1 MTSAFGPNFLE
12 VIFWTTRRVRLRA
25 RMVGPDRERA
35 VMPALMSGER
45 PIFLAAAAVAVLTAI
60 SGCRT
65 STPPDPEPASSGEL
79 APPAPLSSASSVAPA
94 ASSASAPPASSAP
107 PPVDDMRS
115 ATLAE
120 QREALYR
127 RMAAEL
133 GLTEASLAEV
143 RSIMEP
149 SPMMGQGNPTITRH
163 PMTRARC
170 REIRAAAGLATP
182 SAPRAPCGAKNMVPL
197 FDPATGETA
206 AEAKVCIDEF
216 EFPDIPCDYPVVYAR
231 ASQAALLCKAVGKR
245 ICDAHEWEG
254 ACAGALH
261 KPEVEY
267 AFGKP
272 RPYATWLHNRTRE
285 VRWSYGKK
293 KDHAQC
299 ATGSRKS
306 PECVA
311 GGWTLCGSNTYPAGS
326 FPACVSPLGAYDL
339 HGNAAE
345 HMNLPLAPEEL
356 AGRGG
361 TGATE
366 MKGSWF
372 IFAGEEAHEDDCRW
386 RAKDWHPSTVTDP
399 ESHRNYHLGFRCC
412 QDVAEAAPP

>member
-1 MTSAFGPNFLE
+1 MRGKRSIFLVMTSVLSLAQTASFL
-12 VIFWTTRRVRLRA
+12 
-25 RMVGPDRERA
+25 
-35 VMPALMSGER
+35 
-45 PIFLAAAAVAVLTAI
+45 
-60 SGCRT
+60 GCRDAA
-65 STPPDPEPASSGEL
+65 STDSEPAPSVDS
-79 APPAPLSSASSVAPA
+79 APPAPPSAEPVVATAAPSVAV
-94 ASSASAPPASSAP
+94 APTRPP
-107 PPVDDMRS
+107 PPVVDDKLPT
-115 ATLAE
+115 TLAE

-133 GLTEASLAEV
+133 DLSEPSLAEV
-143 RSIMEP
+143 RSIVEP
-149 SPMMGQGNPTITRH
+149 SPVMGQGNPTITKH
-163 PMTRARC
+163 PMTRSKC
-170 REIRAAAGLATP
+170 RDIRAAAGLTSSP
-182 SAPRAPCGAKNMVPL
+182 APRAPCGAKNMVPL
-197 FDPATGETA
+197 FDPAAGETA
-206 AEAKVCIDEF
+206 ADAKVCIDEF
-216 EFPDIPCDYPVVYAR
+216 EFPDIPCEYPVVYAR

-272 RPYATWLHNRTRE
+272 RPYATWLHNKTRE
-285 VRWSYGKK
+285 VRWSYGPK

-306 PECVA
+306 PECLA

-326 FPACVSPLGAYDL
+326 FPTCVSPLGAYDL
-339 HGNAAE
+339 NGNAAE
-345 HMNLPLAPEEL
+345 HMSLPLAPEDL
-356 AGRGG
+356 ASRGA

-386 RAKDWHPSTVTDP
+386 RAKDWHPSAVSDP

-412 QDVAEAAPP
+412 QDVPDPAP